1 MFAILNSLSHVC
13 KDCRKEFKT
22 RACRAYMTSNICA
35 LSRIV
40 IQVYE
45 LTYNHHFTSIPMA
58 TALLQVHQYATLP
71 PSKILTALLNLHPV
85 SVNAN
90 GIALSQTDIITFAQL
105 NQGIS
110 QINKAIE
117 AFQKL
122 VV

>member
-1 MFAILNSLSHVC
+1 MYAKTAGKNSRHEPV
-13 KDCRKEFKT
+13 D
-22 RACRAYMTSNICA
+22 MTSNICA

-45 LTYNHHFTSIPMA
+45 PTYNHHFTSIPMA

-71 PSKILTALLNLHPV
+71 PSKILTLLNLHPV

-90 GIALSQTDIITFAQL
+90 GISLAPTDMSTFSQL

-110 QINKAIE
+110 QINKAIK
-117 AFQKL
+117 AFRKR